1 MPGGGGEKKG
11 ASFAADDTAS
21 VKSGSS
27 RISGMTG
34 HSGAGSAASGHSA
47 SVAGSKA
54 HADDDDAEV
63 DMSLYLSIQA
73 HVRPP
78 ELHRRLFL
86 NDKYFWFPKGALLP
100 TDSFNYDIPEDLVKM
115 TTRASELERTAG
127 TAASGAS
134 NKGLKSPATRGD
146 GNNSRP
152 VTAEGA
158 RKTGTAAADG
168 VVPMR
173 MAVTESLLEALLGDV
188 LGDEDVINAFSQ
200 LDKPPAPCYVQL
212 VKGTPAPFVHQPAT
226 AYAEEDAPATRDEQD
241 APADAEGGEAH
252 KLRPQA
258 GGGGAQVATIESPRD
273 RDIMGGTAR
282 LVYAQMAAPG
292 MGAANDWMVLAGCD
306 VPGHSA
312 QVPLEK
318 TPEEK
323 EEELLFSR
331 RRQVMRL
338 PEFENL
344 AHFVLDACV
353 FNLLEEATFGEED
366 LIGR

>member
-1 MPGGGGEKKG
+1 
-11 ASFAADDTAS
+11 
-21 VKSGSS
+21 
-27 RISGMTG
+27 
-34 HSGAGSAASGHSA
+34 
-47 SVAGSKA
+47 
-54 HADDDDAEV
+54 
-63 DMSLYLSIQA
+63 
-73 HVRPP
+73 
-78 ELHRRLFL
+78 
-86 NDKYFWFPKGALLP
+86 
-100 TDSFNYDIPEDLVKM
+100 
-115 TTRASELERTAG
+115 
-127 TAASGAS
+127 
-134 NKGLKSPATRGD
+134 
-146 GNNSRP
+146 
-152 VTAEGA
+152 
-158 RKTGTAAADG
+158 
-168 VVPMR
+168 
-173 MAVTESLLEALLGDV
+173 
-188 LGDEDVINAFSQ
+188 
-200 LDKPPAPCYVQL
+200 VQL

-241 APADAEGGEAH
+241 APADTEGGEAQ

-282 LVYAQMAAPG
+282 LVYAQMAAPR
-292 MGAANDWMVLAGCD
+292 MGPANDWMVLAGCD